1 MQFRLNQITFP
12 ENAEVLFHDVPWDEF
27 ERFMDEL
34 GERSSLRIQYNNRRI
49 SLMAPSAGHEIP
61 KVYIG
66 RFIEHLLE
74 SQGTDFLALGS
85 FTMRKQSVEKA
96 VEADESFYIEHEA
109 AVRGKK
115 QISLDV
121 DPPPDIAVEVDI
133 YSPTDRGL
141 YAALGVP
148 ELWIYNGKRLEILVL
163 QGDAYQPAEFSPHF
177 PGLDLR
183 GRIPA
188 FLAQSE
194 REGRNAT
201 MKAFRAWVEEN
212 PPCPPPFLQ
221 RGVKICFDRR

>member
-12 ENAEVLFHDVPWDEF
+12 ENAEVLFHDVPWEEF

-34 GERSSLRIQYNNRRI
+34 GERSSLRIRYNNRRI
-49 SLMAPSAGHEIP
+49 SLMAPSSGHEVP
-61 KVYIG
+61 KAYIG
-66 RFIEHLLE
+66 DFVKYLLE
-74 SQGTDFLALGS
+74 YAGVEFSAQGS

-121 DPPPDIAVEVDI
+121 DPPPDIAVEIDI
-133 YSPTDRGL
+133 YSPTDRAL

-148 ELWIYNGKRLEILVL
+148 ELWIYDGTRLDILVL
-163 QGDAYQPAEFSPHF
+163 RGDAYQAAEFSPHF

-188 FLAQSE
+188 FIAQSGQ
-194 REGRNAT
+194 EGRNAT
-201 MKAFRAWVEEN
+201 MKAFRAWADEN
-212 PPCPPPFLQ
+212 LD
-221 RGVKICFDRR
+221 RGHSAE

>member
-12 ENAEVLFHDVPWDEF
+12 EDAEVIFHDVSWEEF

-49 SLMAPSAGHEIP
+49 SLMAPSSGHEIP

-74 SQGTDFLALGS
+74 TQGTDFLALGS

-133 YSPTDRGL
+133 YSSTDRVL

-148 ELWIYNGKRLEILVL
+148 ELWIYDGKQLVIWVL
-163 QGDAYQPAEFSPHF
+163 QAGEYQAVEFSPHF
-177 PGLDLR
+177 PGLALR
-183 GRIPA
+183 EKIPA
-188 FLAQSE
+188 LLNLAE
-194 REGRNAT
+194 REGRMVA
-201 MKAFRAWVEEN
+201 MKAFRAWVDESA
-212 PPCPPPFLQ
+212 
-221 RGVKICFDRR
+221 